1 MAEVPRKSI
10 RRLPALVGVA
20 ILTLL
25 SSVAVAPVAPAEA
38 VPTVDWSMTSVLPPP
53 WPVSEGSV
61 SIGNITCLSTVDCLA
76 SGYEQ
81 LANPAANSY
90 PQKAPSFLYHPL
102 LWRWDGKTWSF
113 EKAPI
118 SGSAILVANACPAA
132 NSCFAVGGQLVGK
145 LGNQYVAVIEHYNG
159 VAWSPSSVPSPSGAT
174 FNGVA
179 CSSSTDCVVVGNRQT
194 SSSTAHVLIDHW
206 DGKSWSG
213 SSAPSPAGSMWAV
226 MDSVT
231 CLSATD
237 CLALG
242 DYDRSATGS
251 GYFFGERFNG
261 TSWAVFPVANSM
273 QFNMGDESALYLS
286 CASSSACL
294 ATGSALTYTHGQS
307 GAAFPGGVAESWD
320 GTSWAPV
327 TIPGN
332 RTRGPVYTLNGD
344 SCVSSVDCW
353 AAMSVSPPL
362 NPFGFDVALGHWNG
376 SQLSAVTL
384 PFDGSL
390 AAISCLRLNVGTWCT
405 GLGQKPGKSKASNG
419 EEAAPLFA
427 GDFTVVSAMGPGKPK
442 S

>member
-1 MAEVPRKSI
+1 VADVPRKSI
-10 RRLPALVGVA
+10 GKLTALVGVA

-25 SSVAVAPVAPAEA
+25 PSVALSPAEA
-38 VPTVDWSMTSVLPPP
+38 APAVDWSMASVQPPP
-53 WPVSEGSV
+53 WAVGEGSV
-61 SIGNITCLSTVDCLA
+61 SIGNISCLSTADCLA
-76 SGYEQ
+76 SGYDQ
-81 LANPAANSY
+81 LANPAADSY

-102 LWRWDGKTWSF
+102 LWRWDGKSWSF

-145 LGNQYVAVIEHYNG
+145 LGNQYVAVIEHYDG
-159 VAWSPSSVPSPSGAT
+159 VSWSPSSVPSPSGAT

-179 CSSSTDCVVVGNRQT
+179 CSSSTDCVAVGNRQT

-231 CLSATD
+231 CLSASD

-242 DYDRSATGS
+242 DYDKSAKGS

-261 TSWAVFPVANSM
+261 TSWAVFPVANPTE
-273 QFNMGDESALYLS
+273 FNMGDESALYIS

-294 ATGSALTYTHGQS
+294 ATGSALTYTHGEM
-307 GAAFPGGVAESWD
+307 GAAFPGGVAESWN

-327 TIPGN
+327 SVPGN

-353 AAMSVSPPL
+353 VAMSVSPPL

-384 PFDGSL
+384 PFDGYLS
-390 AAISCLRLNVGTWCT
+390 AVSCLKINVGTWCT
-405 GLGQKPGKSKASNG
+405 GLGQKPGTSKAATG
-419 EEAAPLFA
+419 EEAAPMF
-427 GDFTVVSAMGPGKPK
+427 GGSFTVASPGGAGKPN